1 MSMPSVIEVKERL
14 RRALEKHPEVVFA
27 YLHGS
32 VLETGHPRDV
42 DVAVYVEGV
51 GNPLE
56 YELSLS
62 VELERLVGKEVDVR
76 ILNDTPPAFRYRVVS
91 RGEVIQSRDEE
102 RRLNF
107 VERTVEEYLDFEPLE
122 RAARRELLAG

>member
-1 MSMPSVIEVKERL
+1 MKGVLSMPSVIEVKERL
-14 RRALEKHPEVVFA
+14 RRALEKHPDF
-27 YLHGS
+27 
-32 VLETGHPRDV
+32 
-42 DVAVYVEGV
+42 
-51 GNPLE
+51 
-56 YELSLS
+56 
-62 VELERLVGKEVDVR
+62 R

-122 RAARRELLAG
+122 RAARRNSSPGEAFVFHPNAHGGV

>member
-1 MSMPSVIEVKERL
+1 MSNVSEIKEKL

-32 VLETGHPRDV
+32 ILETGHPRDV
-42 DVAVYVEGV
+42 DVAVYVEGIE
-51 GNPLE
+51 NSLE
-56 YELSLS
+56 YELSIA
-62 VELERLVGKEVDVR
+62 VELERCLGKDVDVR
-76 ILNDTPPAFRYRVVS
+76 ILNDAPPAFRYRVVS
-91 RGEVIQSRDEE
+91 RGEVILSRDEE
-102 RRLNF
+102 KRLNF